1 MQTADWLWTTVFRV
15 RIQWDY
21 CCFVLICMVKTVVR
35 SLRSILTALP
45 SDNGDANA
53 ISFLGFSRTLLYGE
67 KETTLGTRLTPIKT
81 SLNNCRRVFQVSGL
95 QHRRLWKRRRFWS
108 QVSACWVCWAKDEFS
123 EFPNMNRAR
132 SASVETYISTVR
144 SDVSSFTVC
153 CVIINPGFAQVSFVE
168 NLLLDLLF
176 LIVHKMKLISA
187 K

>member
-35 SLRSILTALP
+35 SLRSTLTALP

-53 ISFLGFSRTLLYGE
+53 ISFPGFSRTLLYGE
-67 KETTLGTRLTPIKT
+67 KETTLGTRLK
-81 SLNNCRRVFQVSGL
+81 
-95 QHRRLWKRRRFWS
+95 KRRRFWS
-108 QVSACWVCWAKDEFS
+108 QVSACWVCWAKDEFN

-153 CVIINPGFAQVSFVE
+153 CVIINPGFAQDSFVE

-176 LIVHKMKLISA
+176 LIVHKIKLISA